1 MTSIT
6 QVYFDQLL
14 RTQFLASDRM
24 LAYQAKLTED
34 IVRHARAHV
43 PYYRDTGRLD
53 MLFNRDGEIDWSRW
67 EDIPVLTRAEAQ
79 KNAQALYS
87 EFIPEACGPVIT
99 GYTTGSTGTPL
110 RYRIT
115 ANLADVGSAMIERA
129 YVWAGLPA
137 GISVA
142 WFVNDR
148 NQECQYP
155 DGKTFETTIRGEKRL
170 LHYLAVQTSIEDQGR
185 WLNRLRPDVVM
196 GYPGATAE
204 LATRLPAELS
214 DHRFQLAVCVGEVT
228 TDQARAMIERGFKCP
243 VMDLYAGS
251 EFGPVAIED
260 CRSHR
265 LFLCE
270 ESIFVEFRERRDL
283 AAADDGLVEL
293 IFTPFYNY
301 AMPLIRYATGD
312 FAIVDH
318 APPPDGRTL
327 RRLERVAG
335 REKNFFILPSGRLW
349 WPTYQS
355 GILGT
360 LLDYKQIQFA
370 QTARDRI
377 EVRFA
382 SDTPEPI
389 KDSDKLHGYLH
400 KVTPEPMEITVRQVP
415 GIPQRSSG
423 KYEYATCEIDQ
434 SPKTN

>member
-6 QVYFDQLL
+6 QVFFEQLL

-24 LAYQAKLTED
+24 LAYQASLAEQL
-34 IVRHARAHV
+34 VRHARAHV
-43 PYYRDTGRLD
+43 PYYRDHGRLD
-53 MLFNRDGEIDWSRW
+53 MLFTRDDEIDWSRW
-67 EDIPVLTRAEAQ
+67 EEVPILTRVEAQ
-79 KNAQALYS
+79 KNAELLYA
-87 EFIPEACGPVIT
+87 ELVPENCGPVIP

-115 ANLADVGSAMIERA
+115 ANLADVGSAMIERG
-129 YVWAGLPA
+129 YVWAGMPA
-137 GISVA
+137 DISVA

-155 DGKTFETTIRGEKRL
+155 DGKTFHTTIRGEKRL

-214 DHRFQLAVCVGEVT
+214 DHRFKLAVCIGEVT
-228 TDQARAMIERGFKCP
+228 TAQTRAMIERGFKCP
-243 VMDLYAGS
+243 VMDLYSGS

-260 CRSHR
+260 CRSRR
-265 LFLCE
+265 LYICE
-270 ESIFVEFRERRDL
+270 ESVFVEFSSRHDL
-283 AAADDGLVEL
+283 VKSDEGLIEL

-312 FAIVDH
+312 FAVVDF
-318 APPPDGRTL
+318 APAPDGRTL

-335 REKNFFILPSGRLW
+335 REKNLFILPSGRLW

-360 LLDYKQIQFA
+360 LIDYKQIQFA
-370 QTARDRI
+370 QTARHRI
-377 EVRFA
+377 EIRFA
-382 SDTPEPI
+382 SDNPEPI
-389 KDSDKLHGYLH
+389 RDSEKLHDYLR
-400 KVTPEPMEITVRQVP
+400 KVTPEPMEIAVKQVT
-415 GIPQRSSG
+415 GIARRPSG
-423 KYEYATCEIDQ
+423 KYEYTTCELDQ
-434 SPKTN
+434 SPKTD